1 MTIVGS
7 NPARAPSPWKIY
19 FGRSKSADGKQLL
32 TTRSLLLS
40 RHFRVSLE
48 NGIQAFSSGQFIEAS
63 FAR

>member
-1 MTIVGS
+1 MAINGS
-7 NPARAPSPWKIY
+7 DPDPPTLQRKI
-19 FGRSKSADGKQLL
+19 FFAHSKGADGKQLL

-40 RHFRVSLE
+40 RHFRVGLE